1 MRPRSFILPRSHPS
15 TRTDAWPHGP
25 TLAEG
30 LTLTGAVRST
40 YLRGKQVYNRDSGFK
55 GVESEFEGKTLL

>member
-1 MRPRSFILPRSHPS
+1 MRPRPLFLTPS
-15 TRTDAWPHGP
+15 RDRDSALTPSAT
-25 TLAEG
+25 EG

-40 YLRGKQVYNRDSGFK
+40 YLRGREVYDRQRGFE

>member
-1 MRPRSFILPRSHPS
+1 MLTDAPPRSP
-15 TRTDAWPHGP
+15 D
-25 TLAEG
+25 AEG

-40 YLRGKQVYNRDSGFK
+40 YLRGKQVYNRESGFK